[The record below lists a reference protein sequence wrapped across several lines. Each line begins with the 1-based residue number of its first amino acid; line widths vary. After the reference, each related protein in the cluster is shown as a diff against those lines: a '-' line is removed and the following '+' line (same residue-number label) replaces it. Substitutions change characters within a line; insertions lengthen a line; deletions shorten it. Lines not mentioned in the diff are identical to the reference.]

1 METIGRIFVGL
12 KDLVGGLRFRVR
24 AHVWMGLKNFIRVQG
39 LPIWG
44 GQERLGSSGFTGFGV
59 F

>member
-12 KDLVGGLRFRVR
+12 KDLVGGLRLRVR
-24 AHVWMGLKNFIRVQG
+24 AHVWMALKSFIRVQG

-44 GQERLGSSGFTGFGV
+44 GQSV
-59 F
+59 